1 MNAIMKI
8 IIFIILFCFGLSY
21 FIGVSSF
28 PWLSSSQDFL
38 WFLGLILYL
47 GVFYQKEVKLPKI
60 ILPVFLICLIPFIQ
74 FIFGQVY
81 FLSTAFFSFCFV
93 FGFLVSLFY
102 GYNSHHLADKN
113 KIIQYIAYF
122 FTLIGLISSLFAI
135 AQWLQISHPY
145 ILNLSHNRPYANLG
159 QPNHL
164 ATLLMMSICSVV
176 FLYERHRY
184 KWFLCVPLL
193 VLDTY
198 ALALTQS
205 RTTWVIIILLLTVY
219 VFKKIN
225 FQRASTAKI
234 IFLSLAL
241 YVFLFIFNA
250 EIAEYLKLVAP
261 IPLEDR
267 INGGFARIEMWKHM
281 YYAIMQHPWFGYGWF
296 QTTIAQFEG
305 VLLFKNEGNLSSAH
319 NIMIDLILWVGIPF
333 GILLIFYSL
342 YLIKV
347 IICNIKTTDELYVF
361 IMMLCIL
368 VHAQLEYPLYYSYFL
383 FPLGFFVGVLLINC
397 NVNTISINEKLKQ
410 VTFLFSII
418 FYALIFQ
425 QYDQWLTNLGYAS
438 GMENTGQSQ
447 NKQSVIFSQFADR
460 AEFIVAK
467 VDKQY
472 AEDKLDS
479 FEHYVVSQPSYY
491 NLFKMAQIFY
501 FNQDWVK
508 ANYYFEVSNA
518 LYNKKALFKDLSKI
532 DTHQSNN
539 IASLFLKKHDDLSA
553 PNMK

>member
-1 MNAIMKI
+1 MKI
-8 IIFIILFCFGLSY
+8 IIFTIFLCFALSY
-21 FIGVSSF
+21 FIGLSAL
-28 PWLSSSQDFL
+28 PWTSSSQDFL
-38 WFLGLILYL
+38 WFLGLILCFFL
-47 GVFYQKEVKLPKI
+47 FYKKEVKLPKI
-60 ILPVFLICLIPFIQ
+60 IIPLLYICLIPFIQ

-81 FLSTAFFSFCFV
+81 YFSTAFFSFCFV
-93 FGFLVSLFY
+93 FGFLASLFY
-102 GYNSHHLADKN
+102 GYNSHQLADRN

-122 FTLIGLISSLFAI
+122 FTIIGLISSLFAI

-176 FLYERHRY
+176 FLYERHEY
-184 KWFLCVPLL
+184 KWFLCVLLL
-193 VLDTY
+193 VLEIH
-198 ALALTQS
+198 ALSLTQS
-205 RTTWVIIILLLTVY
+205 RTTWIVMIVLLVVY
-219 VFKKIN
+219 VLKKIN
-225 FQRASTAKI
+225 FQRTSTGKI

-267 INGGFARIEMWKHM
+267 INSGFARIEMWKHM
-281 YYAIMQHPWFGYGWF
+281 IYAIQQQPWSGYGWY
-296 QTTIAQFEG
+296 QTSIAQFEG
-305 VLLFKNEGNLSSAH
+305 ALLFQNEGNLSSAH

-397 NVNTISINEKLKQ
+397 NVNT
-410 VTFLFSII
+410 
-418 FYALIFQ
+418 
-425 QYDQWLTNLGYAS
+425 
-438 GMENTGQSQ
+438 
-447 NKQSVIFSQFADR
+447 
-460 AEFIVAK
+460 
-467 VDKQY
+467 
-472 AEDKLDS
+472 
-479 FEHYVVSQPSYY
+479 
-491 NLFKMAQIFY
+491 
-501 FNQDWVK
+501 
-508 ANYYFEVSNA
+508 
-518 LYNKKALFKDLSKI
+518 
-532 DTHQSNN
+532 
-539 IASLFLKKHDDLSA
+539 
-553 PNMK
+553 

>member
-1 MNAIMKI
+1 MKI
-8 IIFIILFCFGLSY
+8 IIFIIFFCFGLSY
-21 FIGVSSF
+21 FIGLSVF
-28 PWLSSSQDFL
+28 PWTSSWQDFL
-38 WFLGLILYL
+38 WFFGLIFCLGL
-47 GVFYQKEVKLPKI
+47 FYKKELKLPKI
-60 ILPVFLICLIPFIQ
+60 IIPLFLICLIPFIQ

-81 FLSTAFFSFCFV
+81 YFSTAVFSFCFI
-93 FGFLVSLFY
+93 FGFLVSLLY
-102 GYNSHHLADKN
+102 GYNSHQLADQN

-122 FTLIGLISSLFAI
+122 FTFIGLISSLFAI

-176 FLYERHRY
+176 FLYERHEY
-184 KWFLCVPLL
+184 KWFLCVLLL
-193 VLDTY
+193 VLEIH
-198 ALALTQS
+198 ALSLTQS
-205 RTTWVIIILLLTVY
+205 RTTWIVMIVLLVVY
-219 VFKKIN
+219 VLKKIN
-225 FQRASTAKI
+225 FQRTSTVKI

-241 YVFLFIFNA
+241 YVFLFIFNVQ
-250 EIAEYLKLVAP
+250 IAEYLKLVAP

-281 YYAIMQHPWFGYGWF
+281 IYAIQQQPWSGYGWY
-296 QTTIAQFEG
+296 QTSIAQFEG
-305 VLLFKNEGNLSSAH
+305 ALLFQNEGNLSSTH

-333 GILLIFYSL
+333 GLIIIIYSL
-342 YLIKV
+342 YFFKLIL
-347 IICNIKTTDELYVF
+347 INIKILPELYIF
-361 IMMLCIL
+361 MMMLCIL
-368 VHAQLEYPLYYSYFL
+368 VHAQLEYPLFYSYFL
-383 FPLGFFVGVLLINC
+383 FPLGFFVGVLLKNC
-397 NVNTISINEKLKQ
+397 NVNIISINEKLKQ
-410 VTFLFSII
+410 ITFLFSIV

-425 QYDQWLTNLGYAS
+425 QYDQWLTNLSYAS
-438 GMENTGQSQ
+438 GMKNTGQSQ

-467 VDKQY
+467 VDKHY

-532 DTHQSNN
+532 DTHQINN

>member
-1 MNAIMKI
+1 MIF
-8 IIFIILFCFGLSY
+8 IIFISLICLGAPYFVGISPYPWTSSLQDLLS
-21 FIGVSSF
+21 
-28 PWLSSSQDFL
+28 
-38 WFLGLILYL
+38 FLGLILFVILYYKKQ
-47 GVFYQKEVKLPKI
+47 FKIPKLAIPI
-60 ILPVFLICLIPFIQ
+60 FFICLIPFIQ
-74 FIFGQVY
+74 FLFNQIYY
-81 FLSTAFFSFCFV
+81 FSTAFFSFCFL
-93 FGFLVSLFY
+93 FGFLVSLLY

-135 AQWLQISHPY
+135 AQWIQISHPY

-164 ATLLMMSICSVV
+164 ATLLMMSICSAV
-176 FLYERHRY
+176 FLYDRYGY

-193 VLDTY
+193 ILEIH
-198 ALALTQS
+198 ALSLTQS
-205 RTTWVIIILLLTVY
+205 RTTWVVIILLIIVY
-219 VFKKIN
+219 VFKKVN
-225 FQRASTAKI
+225 FERRSTVNI
-234 IFLSLAL
+234 IYLAL
-241 YVFLFIFNA
+241 VLYVLLFTFNT
-250 EIAEYLKLVAP
+250 EIAEYLNLVAP

-267 INGGFARIEMWKHM
+267 INGGFGRIELWKHM
-281 YYAIMQHPWFGYGWF
+281 IYAIQQQPWLGYGWF

-532 DTHQSNN
+532 DTHQSNS

>member
-1 MNAIMKI
+1 MKI
-8 IIFIILFCFGLSY
+8 IIFIIFFCFGLSY
-21 FIGVSSF
+21 FIGLSVF
-28 PWLSSSQDFL
+28 PWTSSWQNFL
-38 WFLGLILYL
+38 WFFGLIFCLGL
-47 GVFYQKEVKLPKI
+47 FYKKELKLPKI
-60 ILPVFLICLIPFIQ
+60 IIPLFLICLIPFIQ

-81 FLSTAFFSFCFV
+81 YFSTAVFSFCFI
-93 FGFLVSLFY
+93 FGFLVSLLY
-102 GYNSHHLADKN
+102 GYNSHQLADQN

-122 FTLIGLISSLFAI
+122 FTFIGLISSLFAI

-176 FLYERHRY
+176 FLYERHEY
-184 KWFLCVPLL
+184 KWFLCVLLL
-193 VLDTY
+193 VLEIH
-198 ALALTQS
+198 ALSLTQS
-205 RTTWVIIILLLTVY
+205 RTTWIVMIVLLVVY
-219 VFKKIN
+219 VLKKIN
-225 FQRASTAKI
+225 FQRTSTVKI

-241 YVFLFIFNA
+241 YVFLFIFNVQ
-250 EIAEYLKLVAP
+250 IAEYLKLVAP

-281 YYAIMQHPWFGYGWF
+281 IYAIQQQPWSGYGWY
-296 QTTIAQFEG
+296 QTSIAQFEG
-305 VLLFKNEGNLSSAH
+305 ALLFQNEGNLSSTH

-333 GILLIFYSL
+333 GLIIIIYSL
-342 YLIKV
+342 YFFKLIL
-347 IICNIKTTDELYVF
+347 INIKILPELYIF
-361 IMMLCIL
+361 MMMLCIL
-368 VHAQLEYPLYYSYFL
+368 VHAQLEYPLFYSYFL
-383 FPLGFFVGVLLINC
+383 FPLGFFVGVLLKNC
-397 NVNTISINEKLKQ
+397 NVNIISINEKLKQ
-410 VTFLFSII
+410 ITFLFSIV

-425 QYDQWLTNLGYAS
+425 QYDQWLTNLSYAS
-438 GMENTGQSQ
+438 GMKNTGQSQ

-467 VDKQY
+467 VDKHY

-532 DTHQSNN
+532 DTHQINN

>member
-1 MNAIMKI
+1 MKFLFI
-8 IIFIILFCFGLSY
+8 IILFCCGLSY
-21 FIGVSSF
+21 FIGISPF
-28 PWLSSSQDFL
+28 PWNSSSQDLL
-38 WFLGLILYL
+38 WFLGLTLSLILYN
-47 GVFYQKEVKLPKI
+47 KKKIKIPK
-60 ILPVFLICLIPFIQ
+60 FLIPTVFVCLIPLLQ
-74 FIFGQVY
+74 FLFGQVY
-81 FLSTAFFSFCFV
+81 YFSTAFFSFCFI
-93 FGFLVSLFY
+93 FGFLVAILY
-102 GYNSHHLADKN
+102 GYNSIQLAEQN
-113 KIIQYIAYF
+113 NTIIYIAYF
-122 FTLIGLISSLFAI
+122 FTFIGFFSSLFAI
-135 AQWLQISHPY
+135 AQWVQISHHY
-145 ILNLSHNRPYANLG
+145 ILNLNHNRPYANLG

-176 FLYERHRY
+176 FLYERYGY

-193 VLDTY
+193 IIEIH
-198 ALALTQS
+198 ALSLTQS
-205 RTTWVIIILLLTVY
+205 RTTWVVIILLLFVY

-225 FQRASTAKI
+225 FERRSTVTI
-234 IFLSLAL
+234 ISLSFVL
-241 YVFLFIFNA
+241 YVLLFTFNA
-250 EIAEYLKLVAP
+250 EIAEYLNLVAP
-261 IPLEDR
+261 IPIEDR
-267 INGGFARIEMWKHM
+267 LNGGLARIEMWKHM
-281 YYAIMQHPWFGYGWF
+281 YYAAMQRPWFGYGWF

>member
-1 MNAIMKI
+1 MKI
-8 IIFIILFCFGLSY
+8 IIFIIFFCFGLSY
-21 FIGVSSF
+21 FIGLSVF
-28 PWLSSSQDFL
+28 PWTSSWQNFL
-38 WFLGLILYL
+38 WFFGLIFCLGL
-47 GVFYQKEVKLPKI
+47 FYKKELKLPKI
-60 ILPVFLICLIPFIQ
+60 IIPLFLICLIPFIQ

-81 FLSTAFFSFCFV
+81 YFSTAVFSFCFI
-93 FGFLVSLFY
+93 FGFLVSLLY
-102 GYNSHHLADKN
+102 GYNSHQLADQN

-122 FTLIGLISSLFAI
+122 FTFIGLISSLFAI

-176 FLYERHRY
+176 FLYERHEY
-184 KWFLCVPLL
+184 KWFLCVLLL
-193 VLDTY
+193 VLEIH
-198 ALALTQS
+198 ALSLTQS
-205 RTTWVIIILLLTVY
+205 RTTWIVMIVLLVVY
-219 VFKKIN
+219 VLKKIN
-225 FQRASTAKI
+225 FQRTSIVKI

-241 YVFLFIFNA
+241 YVFLFIFNVQ
-250 EIAEYLKLVAP
+250 IAEYLKLVAP

-281 YYAIMQHPWFGYGWF
+281 IYAIQQQPWSGYGWY
-296 QTTIAQFEG
+296 QTSIAQFEG
-305 VLLFKNEGNLSSAH
+305 ALLFQNEGNLSSTH

-333 GILLIFYSL
+333 GLIIIIYSL
-342 YLIKV
+342 YFFKLIL
-347 IICNIKTTDELYVF
+347 INIKILPELYIF
-361 IMMLCIL
+361 MMMLCIL
-368 VHAQLEYPLYYSYFL
+368 VHAQLEYPLFYSYFL
-383 FPLGFFVGVLLINC
+383 FPLGFFVGVLLKNC
-397 NVNTISINEKLKQ
+397 NVNIISINEKLKQ
-410 VTFLFSII
+410 ITFLFSIV

-425 QYDQWLTNLGYAS
+425 QYDQWLTNLSYAS
-438 GMENTGQSQ
+438 GMKNTGQSQ

-467 VDKQY
+467 VDKHY

-532 DTHQSNN
+532 DTHQINN

>member
-1 MNAIMKI
+1 MSI
-8 IIFIILFCFGLSY
+8 IIFIIFLCFGLSY
-21 FIGVSSF
+21 FIGLSAF
-28 PWLSSSQDFL
+28 PWTSSSQDFL
-38 WFLGLILYL
+38 WFLGLILSFSL
-47 GVFYQKEVKLPKI
+47 FYKKEVKLPKI
-60 ILPVFLICLIPFIQ
+60 TIPILCICFIPLVQ
-74 FIFGQVY
+74 FTFGQVY
-81 FLSTAFFSFCFV
+81 YFSTAFLSFIFIFAFV
-93 FGFLVSLFY
+93 ATVLY

-122 FTLIGLISSLFAI
+122 YTLIGLISSLFAI
-135 AQWLQISHPY
+135 AQWLQISHPC
-145 ILNLSHNRPYANLG
+145 ILNLIHNRPYANLG

-164 ATLLMMSICSVV
+164 ATLLMLSICSVV
-176 FLYERHRY
+176 FLYEQLKY
-184 KWFLCVPLL
+184 KCFIYIPILFLQFL
-193 VLDTY
+193 

-205 RTTWVIIILLLTVY
+205 RTTWIILIVLLFRY
-219 VFKKIN
+219 LFKKIR
-225 FQRASTAKI
+225 FKKRTTHYL
-234 IFLSLAL
+234 LSFFFCSYAL
-241 YVFLFIFNA
+241 IFIFNA
-250 EIAEYLKLVAP
+250 QIAQYFNLVIP
-261 IPLEDR
+261 VPLEDR

-281 YYAIMQHPWFGYGWF
+281 IYAIQQQPWLGYGWY
-296 QTTIAQFEG
+296 QTTIAQLQG